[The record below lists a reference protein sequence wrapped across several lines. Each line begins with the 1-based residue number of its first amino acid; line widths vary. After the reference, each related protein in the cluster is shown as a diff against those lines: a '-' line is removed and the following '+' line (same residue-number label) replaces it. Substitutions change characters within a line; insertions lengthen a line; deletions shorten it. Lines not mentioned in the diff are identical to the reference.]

1 MFTRSLINGENSC
14 SWIISLKWF
23 PTTKILNQINASM
36 YSQIIAARKY
46 DNVGPDYTLLYD
58 PNRTDS

>member
-1 MFTRSLINGENSC
+1 MFTRSLINEENNC
-14 SWIISLKWF
+14 SWIISLKCF
-23 PTTKILNQINASM
+23 PPSQIHNRSNASM